1 MSEQSGNGAPER
13 LALTHATVIDGTGAG
28 PARDMTVL
36 VEGGRITTVGRS
48 SEVPVDE
55 GVRTADLT
63 GKYLIPGLIDAHV
76 HSPALEEIAPPLYP
90 LAGVTTVREMWGE
103 PLHHEWRRKIDDGEL
118 LGPRWVI
125 GSAMV
130 DGTPSLWA
138 DDAGSVLLAG
148 DEHAARQ
155 AVRRAE
161 ADGADFVKVYSRLS
175 RGAYLAVAD
184 EARRLGIP
192 FAGHCPDAVPVA
204 EASGAGQRSIE
215 HLHAL
220 LLSTASRE
228 QETEIRRGLAEVRLE
243 PVPSSLD
250 RYHRWFQQIHELEGQ
265 AVRSYDRERAR
276 SLFHRLAAE
285 GTHVTP
291 TLTVHHMLERPGEL
305 PSHAPEW
312 TYLPRWMTAAWPDI
326 LEALIGGRTARQA
339 ELVRTAYAHR
349 LRLVAELHRCGVP
362 ILAGTDTGTG
372 YAVPGF
378 ALHDELNLLVDAG
391 LTPMQ
396 ALQSATRTPA
406 RFLGLGDRTGTVE
419 QGRAADLLVLD
430 ADPLHDI
437 RNTRKIDS
445 VVLRGR
451 LIGAAKRRRL
461 LATVEKAAAAA
472 PPPADTV
479 ISGGCGCSL
488 HPRPHPRTRTRP

>member
-1 MSEQSGNGAPER
+1 MSTEVTDGAR
-13 LALTHATVIDGTGAG
+13 DVLALTHATVIDGTGAG
-28 PARDMTVL
+28 PAHDRTVL
-36 VEGGRITTVGRS
+36 VEDGRITTIGRS
-48 SEVPVDE
+48 AEVPVPE

-63 GKYLIPGLIDAHV
+63 GKYLIPGLVDAHV
-76 HSPALEEIAPPLYP
+76 HSPALEDIAPPLYP
-90 LAGVTTVREMWGE
+90 LTGITTVREMWGE
-103 PLHHEWRRKIDDGEL
+103 PLHHEWRRKIRQGEL

-130 DGTPSLWA
+130 DGTPSLWSG
-138 DDAGSVLLAG
+138 DAGSVILVG
-148 DEHAARQ
+148 DEHAGRH
-155 AVRRAE
+155 AVRQVK

-175 RGAYLAVAD
+175 REAYLAVAD
-184 EARRLGIP
+184 EARRQGIP
-192 FAGHCPDAVPVA
+192 FAGHCPDTVPVA

-228 QETEIRRGLAEVRLE
+228 RETDIRRGLAEVRLD

-250 RYHRWFQQIHELEGQ
+250 RYHRWFQQIHDLEGQ
-265 AVRSYDRERAR
+265 AVRAYDRERAR
-276 SLFHRLAAE
+276 SLFHRLAAN
-285 GTHVTP
+285 GTYVTP

-312 TYLPRWMTAAWPDI
+312 TYLPRWMTASWPDI
-326 LEALIGGRTARQA
+326 LESLIGGRTAEQA

-349 LRLVAELHRCGVP
+349 LRLVGELHRCGVP
-362 ILAGTDTGTG
+362 LLAGTDTGTG

-378 ALHDELNLLVDAG
+378 ALHDELALLAEAG

-396 ALQSATRTPA
+396 SLQSATRTPA
-406 RFLGLGDRTGTVE
+406 HFLGLADRTGTVE
-419 QGRAADLLVLD
+419 EGKTADLLVLD

-451 LIGAAKRRRL
+451 LIDAAERRRL
-461 LATVEKAAAAA
+461 LTTVEKAAADST
-472 PPPADTV
+472 PPTNGTAVT
-479 ISGGCGCSL
+479 GGCGCSL
-488 HPRPHPRTRTRP
+488 HPRP